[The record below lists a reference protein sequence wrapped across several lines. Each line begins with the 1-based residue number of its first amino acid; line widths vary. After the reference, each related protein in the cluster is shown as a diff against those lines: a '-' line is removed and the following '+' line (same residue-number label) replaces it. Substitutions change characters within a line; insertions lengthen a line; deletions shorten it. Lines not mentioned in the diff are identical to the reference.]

1 MNSISKNVYTN
12 KLYGM
17 VNKYNDTYHSTIK
30 MKLFAVKSNTFIDS
44 SNLITKIFTLKTK
57 QIFAKGC
64 TPNQPEE
71 VLVIR
76 KVKNT
81 ILLTYAI
88 NDLNGEEIVGT
99 FNKKRIVKK
108 QIKKSQNWKS
118 NQDKRR

>member
-30 MKLFAVKSNTFIDS
+30 MKLFAVKSNTCIDS
-44 SNLITKIFTLKTK
+44 SNLITKIFNLKTK
-57 QIFAKGC
+57 QILAKGC

>member
-30 MKLFAVKSNTFIDS
+30 MKLFAVKSNTCIDS